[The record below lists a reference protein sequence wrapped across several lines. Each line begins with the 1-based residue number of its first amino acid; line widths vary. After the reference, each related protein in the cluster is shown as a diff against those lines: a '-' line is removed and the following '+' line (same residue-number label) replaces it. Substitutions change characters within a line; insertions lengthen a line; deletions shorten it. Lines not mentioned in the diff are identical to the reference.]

1 MELTN
6 INTKAGIF
14 GGTLL
19 SMVFNISLDDIL
31 FTVVMASI
39 GASVSYV
46 VSKFLNFIFRYF
58 KK

>member
-6 INTKAGIF
+6 INTKAGIL

-39 GASVSYV
+39 GASASYV